1 MDTLK
6 MKFKLHGLEFELEGN
21 EATVKTEFES
31 FKAFTMDIL
40 SKVNIQNE
48 QTTILPPEQKK
59 SQISLPPA
67 DSLIISNGS
76 YPDITNVVRK
86 HLPAKEWEWVL
97 VYTFYTSNFGENDI
111 TRDSIRE
118 MYKTTKR
125 DAKQNLLNLTQNL
138 NSIHQKGYIAFLNE
152 NDFQLLDQGIDEAIN
167 IISRTTSS
175 PSNNNKKT
183 TIKPQSVKKQRS
195 NNTSKL
201 EKISDLN
208 LAPENIIS
216 LDDFYK
222 QNTII
227 THYEKILLFVHY
239 LEEVLKIK
247 GVIAYNHIYTCYDW
261 LGIAF
266 PESFTQTVSDLKR
279 NKGWIEGNNSLGF
292 KTSLKGKNYFR
303 QTISKDNNGK

>member
-40 SKVNIQNE
+40 SKVDIQNE
-48 QTTILPPEQKK
+48 KTTILPQEQKK
-59 SQISLPPA
+59 SQISLPL
-67 DSLIISNGS
+67 DKTLTISNGS

-97 VYTFYTSNFGENDI
+97 VYTFYMSNFGKNDI
-111 TRDSIRE
+111 TRDSIKE

-138 NSIHQKGYIAFLNE
+138 NSIHQKGYIAFLNK
-152 NDFQLLDQGIDEAIN
+152 NDFQLLDQGIAEAEN
-167 IISRTTSS
+167 IINRTISS

-183 TIKPQSVKKQRS
+183 TIKTQSVKKLRP
-195 NNTSKL
+195 NNAGKL
-201 EKISDLN
+201 EKITDLI
-208 LAPENIIS
+208 LAPDDNIS
-216 LDDFYK
+216 LDEFYK
-222 QNTII
+222 QNNIS
-227 THYEKILLFVHY
+227 THYEKILLFVQY
-239 LEEVLKIK
+239 LEEILKIK
-247 GVIAYNHIYTCYDW
+247 EVISYNHIYTCYDW
-261 LGIAF
+261 LGITF
-266 PESFTQTVSDLKR
+266 PESFTQTISDLKR
-279 NKGWIEGNNSLGF
+279 YKGWIEGNNILGF